1 MKSRPWVIAF
11 ALALPALGACG
22 GAEALDP
29 GAAESLQQQV
39 RELAVV
45 TQDGNLELAVDR
57 AESLKNEVQQAEASG
72 AVTPGR
78 AGRIQQ
84 NIDAFIES
92 VQPVEE
98 PASTVPV
105 APAAPSSSEP
115 VPSTQTPADSPL
127 FTTPARNR
135 SLEDSGTPEERE
147 REMAEEAAEEAQ
159 DFAEKQEKERQK
171 REEDRED

>member
-1 MKSRPWVIAF
+1 MKSRPWIIAF

-57 AESLKNEVQQAEASG
+57 AESLKDEVQQAEASG

-98 PASTVPV
+98 PAPA
-105 APAAPSSSEP
+105 APAAPSSKEP
-115 VPSTQTPADSPL
+115 APSTQTPSNTVPS
-127 FTTPARNR
+127 TTPNR
-135 SLEDSGTPEERE
+135 RRDIEDSGTPAERQQE
-147 REMAEEAAEEAQ
+147 ASEEAAEEAQ
-159 DFAEKQEKERQK
+159 EFAEKQEKERQK